1 MLLASL
7 VVSIEYWLDF
17 IEEQT
22 RQHILSFWGL
32 PAIISQL
39 PMRYYMPIANASL

>member
-7 VVSIEYWLDF
+7 VVYIEYCPDF

-22 RQHILSFWGL
+22 RQHILSFLGL
-32 PAIISQL
+32 PVIMSQL
-39 PMRYYMPIANASL
+39 PMRYYMPIANALL